1 MARGDMGYNSVDVGL
16 GVEILNRTLLEGGSI
31 PMTIDFSA
39 NTSTDA
45 ETGEKVVKAG
55 TPIDKDGKAIAS
67 TPWTGAVG
75 ILLDDVYES
84 RPQGTILKRAYV
96 NTKRAQDNSGKTY
109 DAALIA
115 ALINAG
121 CNIIFEEPG
130 VAGTI
135 PGAASAG
142 VGG

>member
-1 MARGDMGYNSVDVGL
+1 MARGDMGYDSINVAL
-16 GVEILNRTLLEGGSI
+16 GVEILNRTKFDGVS
-31 PMTIDFSA
+31 MTIDFTS

-45 ETGEKVVKAG
+45 ETGEKLVKAG

-109 DAALIA
+109 DAALVA

-130 VAGTI
+130 VSGTI